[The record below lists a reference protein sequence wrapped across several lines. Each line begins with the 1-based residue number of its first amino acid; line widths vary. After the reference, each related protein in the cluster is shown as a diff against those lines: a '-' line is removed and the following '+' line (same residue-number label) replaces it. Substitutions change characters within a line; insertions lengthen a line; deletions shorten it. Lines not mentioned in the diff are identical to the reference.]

1 MANANTVTCS
11 FTMSRDLYN
20 QYKSIIVRNGKNVKG
35 DLVRH
40 MQEVIALEKPNAETI
55 AAIEEVK
62 KMKENPSI
70 GKSYTDVDE
79 MMEDLLKWNML

>member
-1 MANANTVTCS
+1 
-11 FTMSRDLYN
+11 
-20 QYKSIIVRNGKNVKG
+20 IVRNGKNVKG

-79 MMEDLLKWNML
+79 MMEDLLK